1 MWRESGP
8 FGGVATGQQTVVKC
22 LTVDYNCVAMRVQ
35 QEVGFRAWLAALR
48 DRRAAKRIN
57 QRIIRLQSGNFGDV
71 RYFGGIGELRVDH
84 GPGYRLY
91 FVRKGDV
98 LVVLLC
104 GGDKSSQQADIA
116 KALTLAKEY

>member
-1 MWRESGP
+1 
-8 FGGVATGQQTVVKC
+8 VKC
-22 LTVDYNCVAMRVQ
+22 LTVDYNRVAMRVQ